1 VKNTTTA
8 PVIEALIRRFGA
20 PPQTAVV
27 LGSGLGGLAR
37 RLEDPQT
44 ADYKSLGLP
53 EPSVAGHAGTLAV
66 GRLGQARVAFL
77 SGRVHLYEGRPTDEV
92 VLAVRCMAH
101 WGVERIILTNAAGG
115 VDPSF
120 QAGDV
125 MLMTDHL
132 NLTGRNPLVG
142 TDTERWGPRFPD
154 MGRAYDPDLRAQA
167 LALAGELGIALH
179 QGVYAAMIGPSYETP
194 AEVRMLAVLGARAV
208 GMSTVPEA
216 IALAQLG
223 LPVLGFSM
231 ISNQGAGIGDAPLD
245 HAEVSEAAAKAGVS
259 LGQLIQALVERWG

>member
-1 VKNTTTA
+1 MKNTTTA
-8 PVIEALIRRFGA
+8 PVIEALIARFGA

-27 LGSGLGGLAR
+27 LGSGLGGLAK
-37 RLEDPQT
+37 RLEDAQT
-44 ADYKSLGLP
+44 ADYKTLGLP
-53 EPSVAGHAGTLAV
+53 EPSVAGHAGRLSI

-101 WGVERIILTNAAGG
+101 WGVQRVVLTNAAGG
-115 VDPSF
+115 VDPSL

-142 TDTERWGPRFPD
+142 PDAERWGPRFPD

-167 LALAGELGIALH
+167 QRVAGELGITLH
-179 QGVYAAMIGPSYETP
+179 EGVYAAMIGPSYETP

-216 IALAQLG
+216 IALSQLG
-223 LPVLGFSM
+223 VPALGFSM
-231 ISNQGAGIGDAPLD
+231 ISNQGAGIGDQPLD
-245 HAEVSEAAAKAGVS
+245 HADVSQAAAKAGVT
-259 LGQLIQALVERWG
+259 LGRLIQALVEEWG

>member
-1 VKNTTTA
+1 MKNSTTA
-8 PVIEALIRRFGA
+8 PVIEALIARFGA
-20 PPQTAVV
+20 APTTAVV
-27 LGSGLGGLAR
+27 LGSGLGGLAS
-37 RLEDPQT
+37 RLEDP
-44 ADYKSLGLP
+44 KSAPYSELGLP
-53 EPSVAGHAGTLAV
+53 EPSVHGHAGKLAV

-101 WGVERIILTNAAGG
+101 WGVKRIILTNAAGG
-115 VDPSF
+115 VDPKL

-132 NLTGRNPLVG
+132 NFTGRNPLVG

-154 MGRAYDPDLRAQA
+154 MGRAYDPELRAQA
-167 LALAGELGIALH
+167 LQVAEALGIPLYE
-179 QGVYAAMIGPSYETP
+179 GVYAAMIGPSYETP
-194 AEVRMLAVLGARAV
+194 AEVRMLGVLGARAV

-223 LPVLGFSM
+223 VPALGFSM
-231 ISNQGAGIGDAPLD
+231 ISNQGAGIGDAPLH
-245 HAEVSEAAAKAGVS
+245 HAEVAEAAAKAGVS
-259 LGQLIQALVERWG
+259 LGRIIQTLVEQWG